1 MAADIGALERVE
13 LALGVS
19 VRPDALEKLEANDE
33 ADSSDEIAAEVF
45 EFRTVEEVVINLGER
60 ERGTRLPPPHTIQRR
75 PGACE

>member
-1 MAADIGALERVE
+1 MT
-13 LALGVS
+13 

-45 EFRTVEEVVINLGER
+45 EFRQLEEVVINLGER
-60 ERGTRLPPPHTIQRR
+60 ERGTRLPPPHTVQRR